1 MRFYKSEKESE
12 KERNRPAKPP
22 MTTRRTFLK
31 IAAGAFVLLFGL
43 GGTGKVLRRKD
54 LLRPPGGQEEDAFI
68 ARCLKCDRCR
78 SACPTSV
85 IGLAH
90 LADGITDAR
99 TPVMNFHL
107 GYCTFC
113 SQCVE
118 VCPTRALKPFNP
130 QTVKIGL
137 AAVKKDICLAWNS
150 HGCRICQQACYY
162 SAITLDEE
170 ERPVVDTQRCNGCGM
185 CENACP
191 ALALRTYIGGNV
203 RGIVILPLNGEGG
216 GNV

>member
-1 MRFYKSEKESE
+1 MRFHKSEKKIAE
-12 KERNRPAKPP
+12 ERNNPAGVPG
-22 MTTRRTFLK
+22 TTRRVFLK

-43 GGTGKVLRRKD
+43 GGAGKVLRRKA
-54 LLRPPGGQEEDAFI
+54 LLRPPGGQNEDDFI

-85 IGLAH
+85 IDLAH
-90 LADGITDAR
+90 LTDGLPDAR

-113 SQCVE
+113 NQCVE

-130 QTVKIGL
+130 QKVKIGV
-137 AAVKKDICLAWNS
+137 ATVQKDICIAWNAN
-150 HGCRICQQACYY
+150 GCRICQQACYY
-162 SAITLDEE
+162 GAINLDDED
-170 ERPVVDTQRCNGCGM
+170 RPVIDAQRCNGCGI

-191 ALALRTYIGGNV
+191 ALALRTYVGGNV
-203 RGIVILPLNGEGG
+203 RGIVVLPANVGG
-216 GNV
+216 GEAG